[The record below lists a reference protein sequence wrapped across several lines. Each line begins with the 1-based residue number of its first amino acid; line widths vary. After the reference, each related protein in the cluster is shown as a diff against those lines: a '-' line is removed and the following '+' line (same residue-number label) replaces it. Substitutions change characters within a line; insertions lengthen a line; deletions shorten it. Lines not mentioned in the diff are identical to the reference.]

1 MTFGV
6 DDVEMI
12 APPLPEPR
20 VPAAPLPAAPS
31 AECGLPRPVRSLP
44 VGALVRVIAGN
55 SMWAGREAFVSWSEK
70 DRVKLLFEVLGKQLE
85 VTFGVDDVEV
95 IAPPLP
101 EPRKRVQLRPR

>member
-1 MTFGV
+1 MDFRLVRVTFGV

-70 DRVKLLFEVLGKQLE
+70 DQVKLETGSAAAEVRLE
-85 VTFGVDDVEV
+85 IE
-95 IAPPLP
+95 APCAARISQNGIM
-101 EPRKRVQLRPR
+101 PR